1 MNRNKLVFFILM
13 IIVLVGVYALM
24 GGFSQEVPDDPDDPG
39 VIDYVDYTFRN
50 DRLLTEHF
58 EKHGIE
64 MGFSSKEDYQKAAS
78 NVINDPESLHKL
90 EKEDGDDVYY
100 KVETNEFV
108 VVSKDGYIRTYFCP
122 DSGQAYFDRQ

>member
-1 MNRNKLVFFILM
+1 MSKKWVVILL
-13 IIVLVGVYALM
+13 VLVIAIAGIFALT
-24 GGFSQEVPDDPDDPG
+24 GGLSPDEPDDPG
-39 VIDYVDYTFRN
+39 DPGVTDYVNYTFRN

-64 MGFSSKEDYQKAAS
+64 MGFKTKEEYQQAAS
-78 NVINDPESLHKL
+78 DVINDPESLHKL
-90 EKEDGDDVYY
+90 EKDDGDDVYY

-108 VVSKDGYIRTYFCP
+108 VLSTDGFIRTYFCP

>member
-1 MNRNKLVFFILM
+1 MNRNKLVLFILM

-24 GGFSQEVPDDPDDPG
+24 GGFSQEVQDDPDDPG

-78 NVINDPESLHKL
+78 DVINDPESLHKL

>member
-1 MNRNKLVFFILM
+1 MTKKKLVLF
-13 IIVLVGVYALM
+13 IVLIIAVV
-24 GGFSQEVPDDPDDPG
+24 GFSWAMGWLAPDEPDDPG
-39 VIDYVDYTFRN
+39 QTDYVSYTFRN

-64 MGFSSKEDYQKAAS
+64 MGFATKEEYQQAAS
-78 NVINDPESLHKL
+78 DVINDPESLHKL
-90 EKEDGDDVYY
+90 EKDDGDDVYY

-108 VVSKDGYIRTYFCP
+108 VLSTDGYIRTYFCP